1 MAARRE
7 LVARIAGLAE
17 SIATTGQMEPRD
29 FVMEA
34 DLTLPQIRVLYT
46 LASGPARI
54 TNISQA
60 HGMAAPNASNMVERL
75 VRKGLAE
82 RVSDPNDRRV
92 VLARL
97 TYEGRETV
105 EAIKRSDYLA
115 IEKTAAFLSIDELEV
130 IAQAF
135 EIMNRGVE
143 RLQAASGG
151 AVAAQ
156 PLDR

>member
-1 MAARRE
+1 MAAREE
-7 LVARIAGLAE
+7 LVARIAELSESLAT
-17 SIATTGQMEPRD
+17 SCLMEPQGL
-29 FVMEA
+29 VTEA
-34 DLTLPQIRVLYT
+34 ELTLPQISVLYT

-97 TYEGRETV
+97 TDEGRETV

-156 PLDR
+156 PPDR